1 MGAWNVEAMQACA
14 AAVAPVVAPLAGQKW
29 ASIFTIDYWEFPTPD
44 TKKLGRKLIIQGAQF
59 GLTREA
65 IVCNEG
71 LLKIEVIERNT
82 PNIPDFIRK
91 FFKTKQEAI
100 VWLAEEGFDY
110 L

>member
-1 MGAWNVEAMQACA
+1 MIRSYTKFVT
-14 AAVAPVVAPLAGQKW
+14 
-29 ASIFTIDYWEFPTPD
+29 AS
-44 TKKLGRKLIIQGAQF
+44 
-59 GLTREA
+59 
-65 IVCNEG
+65 NEG